1 MRIDKL
7 IVQRFEEL
15 DTKATAVQQTR
26 KLDFITLEGVS
37 FFNVDSPFFIEW
49 ATSVLNLLQRVFG
62 EQSAHYQNFHGVFK
76 TQCRSESSFENSR
89 AVFRAAKEDF
99 TGGYLFN
106 LTGLVKAE
114 VLSDSLEQATEL
126 LNAGYKDPACVLAG
140 ISLEVALKDLCTRE
154 TISHG
159 KADRMN
165 TDLCKA
171 GRYNMAKQKQITAWA
186 ELRNKA
192 AHGDWAAYSKADVED
207 FVQGVQRFIADYL

>member
-1 MRIDKL
+1 MDKL
-7 IVQRFEEL
+7 VVQRFEEL
-15 DTKATAVQQTR
+15 ETKAEAVHQTR
-26 KLDFITLEGVS
+26 KFDFRTPEGVS
-37 FFNVDSPFFIEW
+37 YFKIDYSSFLEW
-49 ATSVLNLLQRVFG
+49 ATNVLNLLQRVFG
-62 EQSAHYQNFHGVFK
+62 ESSVHYQNFNSLFK
-76 TQCRSESSFENSR
+76 TRSDFESSFEHAR

-99 TGGYLFN
+99 KGGYLFN

-140 ISLEVALKDLCTRE
+140 VSLEIALKDLCTRE
-154 TISHG
+154 AVPHG

-171 GRYNMAKQKQITAWA
+171 GKYNMAKQKQITAWA

-192 AHGDWAAYSKADVED
+192 AHGDWSSYNKADVED
-207 FVQGVQRFIADYL
+207 FVQGVKRFVADYL